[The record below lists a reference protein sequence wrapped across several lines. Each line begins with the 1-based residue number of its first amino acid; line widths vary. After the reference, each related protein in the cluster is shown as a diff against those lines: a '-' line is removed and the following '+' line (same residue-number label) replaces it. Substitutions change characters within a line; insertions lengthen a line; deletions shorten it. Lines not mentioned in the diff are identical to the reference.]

1 MNLYPNLQYNSEDDN
16 EDVPTNCA
24 ILQKKLCSKGKH
36 YLILDE
42 EIGVICKFCSY
53 VKLEMKYVMPEFVS
67 HFHSVNDVHV
77 ISHFCWYDA
86 VYNIKYFCL
95 YATA

>member
-1 MNLYPNLQYNSEDDN
+1 MNVYPNLQYNSEDGN
-16 EDVPTNCA
+16 EDVPTNCP
-24 ILQKKLCSKGKH
+24 ILQKKLCTKGKH

-42 EIGVICKFCSY
+42 EIGVVCKFCSY

-67 HFHSVNDVHV
+67 LFHCVYDVF
-77 ISHFCWYDA
+77 SPFCWYDS
-86 VYNIKYFCL
+86 VYKVKYFGL